1 MTTRTDTRASR
12 PNFFGINGT
21 GIAWQVP
28 RGDRG
33 VNTRR
38 HENNDQ

>member
-12 PNFFGINGT
+12 PNFIGINGN

-28 RGDRG
+28 HEDRCD
-33 VNTRR
+33 NTGRR
-38 HENNDQ
+38 